1 MTRVLRADRAGGAI
15 VTRELGDARAE
26 VAAQWIAL
34 AEQRDRQLAA
44 LEPQLVELGLQLA
57 RRILDEELRLAPERI
72 AALAAPLLARVRRAR
87 QVVVRVHPDDRDAL
101 AAQLPALRASAE
113 LAAAVHIQDDP
124 DLARGDCVVVSD
136 AGALDARIET
146 QLRAL
151 GKALGAA

>member
-1 MTRVLRADRAGGAI
+1 MTRVIRADRAGTAI
-15 VTRELGDARAE
+15 VKRELAEARAE
-26 VAAQWIAL
+26 LAAQWIAL

-44 LEPQLVELGLQLA
+44 LQPQLVELGLVLA
-57 RRILDEELRLAPERI
+57 RRILDDELRLAPERI

-87 QVVVRVHPDDRDAL
+87 QVILHVHPDDREQLVAL
-101 AAQLPALRASAE
+101 LPALKASAE
-113 LAAAVHIQDDP
+113 LAGALQIEADP
-124 DLARGDCVVVSD
+124 ELARGDCVVVSD